1 MPLTPSPAGPDA
13 HSRHAACSSTHNMT
27 PRPQPT
33 TTRKQQRNGTIA
45 TLVSTRFKNRTQ
57 LSKPWKRVTSSYWK
71 NCQRNPN
78 ANPIGSLD
86 RQFQHPTH
94 SAVQH
99 QHYETWLQQEKS
111 LCEAIAA
118 RGVEFDG
125 IIKRI
130 GVAEFSTVSCG
141 VHAGSIDVWFHVQ
154 PAHRWFSSRD
164 SGRLAPKRA
173 WLTNATYGG
182 ATERIRCLYNGA
194 RALEFVHNL
203 HDCEW
208 DAYVTTSLPG

>member
-1 MPLTPSPAGPDA
+1 M
-13 HSRHAACSSTHNMT
+13 
-27 PRPQPT
+27 
-33 TTRKQQRNGTIA
+33 K
-45 TLVSTRFKNRTQ
+45 
-57 LSKPWKRVTSSYWK
+57 
-71 NCQRNPN
+71 
-78 ANPIGSLD
+78 
-86 RQFQHPTH
+86 
-94 SAVQH
+94 
-99 QHYETWLQQEKS
+99 
-111 LCEAIAA
+111 A

-125 IIKRI
+125 TIKRI
-130 GVAEFSTVSCG
+130 GVAEFSSARSNGDTASEFLVIVSCG

-182 ATERIRCLYNGA
+182 VTERIRCLYNGA